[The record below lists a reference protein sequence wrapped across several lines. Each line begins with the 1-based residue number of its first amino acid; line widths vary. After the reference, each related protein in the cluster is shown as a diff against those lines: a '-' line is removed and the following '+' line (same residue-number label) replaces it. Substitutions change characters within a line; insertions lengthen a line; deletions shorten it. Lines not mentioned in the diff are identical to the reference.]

1 MDIQNLTEALE
12 NKLTLN
18 ERKEVDPEL
27 QVLSA
32 ANENVDLRS
41 RFEEFRKRK
50 MEKLRYSQGLKQAQP
65 TDRKDPTFK
74 RALREKFIQTARKY
88 IGIPYGKRYLKPE
101 DPLYN
106 SPLFLDC
113 CALIRQ
119 IVYDL
124 REEFGFVLPGYNQ
137 NFQYDAL
144 PVDVTFET
152 LVPGDL
158 IFYEAEFYNPK
169 VRKLAWPYS
178 KQLLGVPKASS

>member
-137 NFQYDAL
+137 
-144 PVDVTFET
+144 V
-152 LVPGDL
+152 
-158 IFYEAEFYNPK
+158 
-169 VRKLAWPYS
+169 S
-178 KQLLGVPKASS
+178 KRR